1 MSSSN
6 IILKNSITALGLF
19 YINNSLRTI
28 LSDIR
33 TGIKTIGFFC
43 PQHPNWDQNLQFPPL
58 NQHPASRACF
68 RLHHFDAL
76 EKGLLEWRKI
86 FVEHALH
93 LIYSWYV
100 GSVMTIGLPIWRI
113 LALANQFDERK
124 LIDSSWSSC
133 CGDFK
138 CLTRFSQLEPM
149 NCASLYI
156 HRLQVMIG
164 LAADLSL
171 SRLTRATT
179 LAIGFTTLNW
189 SSDSRTS
196 TWLMSD
202 LTKSHL

>member
-1 MSSSN
+1 MLYWN
-6 IILKNSITALGLF
+6 NSITVLGLF

-28 LSDIR
+28 LSDTR

-68 RLHHFDAL
+68 RLHHFEAL
-76 EKGLLEWRKI
+76 EKDCLSGERSLLNMRYIWYT
-86 FVEHALH
+86 V
-93 LIYSWYV
+93 SNPWYV

-113 LALANQFDERK
+113 LALANQCDERK
-124 LIDSSWSSC
+124 LIDSSRSSG

-138 CLTRFSQLEPM
+138 CLTRFSQSEPI
-149 NCASLYI
+149 NCALLYI

-164 LAADLSL
+164 LLADLSVF
-171 SRLTRATT
+171 RLTRATT